1 MTSKLKEKLEAAREA
16 LAAALAA
23 SHAGDKQ
30 LAALERDRASV
41 ATQVEQLEAATEED
55 PTDETAIARLSTLR
69 EQQRLFDKKIAK
81 RQTEQLH
88 TGNKQR
94 VELGD
99 ALSDGVQAIIE
110 AGRPTVERLTKQAM
124 AAFGPYYQPGAKL
137 ELSAQRCDAVLSLR
151 AFLVN
156 AGRGPD
162 DKKPER
168 ALSLLDA
175 LIAGEPLPWAW
186 PASVPAPDE
195 LKHAAA

>member
-1 MTSKLKEKLEAAREA
+1 MTPKLKSQLKSAREA

-23 SHAGDKQ
+23 SHAGEQQ
-30 LAALERDRASV
+30 LAKAEQDRTGV
-41 ATQVEQLEAATEED
+41 ATEIEQLEVATEANPD
-55 PTDETAIARLSTLR
+55 DEGGIARLAILR
-69 EQQRLFDKKIAK
+69 ERLRLLDKKFA
-81 RQTEQLH
+81 RLQTEQL
-88 TGNKQR
+88 R
-94 VELGD
+94 DESPRIALAE
-99 ALSDGVQAIIE
+99 ALSDAVRLLIE
-110 AGRPTVERLTKQAM
+110 AGKPTLDRLTEQATG
-124 AAFGPYYQPGAKL
+124 ALAPYYQPGARL
-137 ELSAQRCDAVLSLR
+137 ELAAQRCDAVLSLR

>member
-1 MTSKLKEKLEAAREA
+1 MTTKLKEKLASARETLSTA
-16 LAAALAA
+16 LVA

-81 RQTEQLH
+81 LQTEQL
-88 TGNKQR
+88 R
-94 VELGD
+94 DESPRIALAE
-99 ALSDGVQAIIE
+99 ALSDAVRLLIE
-110 AGRPTVERLTKQAM
+110 AGKPTLDRLTEQATG
-124 AAFGPYYQPGAKL
+124 ALAPYYQPGARL
-137 ELSAQRCDAVLSLR
+137 ELAAQRCDAVLSLR

-162 DKKPER
+162 DQKPER

-175 LIAGEPLPWAW
+175 LIAGESLPWSW
-186 PASVPAPDE
+186 PLKTPVPGDE
-195 LKHAAA
+195 HAAT